1 MSHSRSQALRARVAL
16 TVNLLGAATQRL
28 LDRPDLPRLIPA
40 YLLLVHQMIRASV
53 PLMETAQSDATRR

>member
-1 MSHSRSQALRARVAL
+1 MAL

-53 PLMETAQSDATRR
+53 PLMETARSDATRR